1 MKLKGFIAACAVLG
15 GLLAI
20 GAGLAFFK
28 WSQIRAAMSM
38 PPPPE
43 MPEAVVVVPVERLT
57 WGPTARLSGTVVAK
71 QSVML
76 SNEVAGRVS
85 DVRFESGAAVD
96 AGQVLFVLDSS
107 TQQADLDAA
116 RASHRVAQANVR
128 VAESNLRLRRTNHG
142 RIVQAS
148 EENAA
153 TPFELDQS
161 QANLDQAEALL
172 AQATAEEEQAEARI
186 RQLETTIA
194 KMSLAAPF
202 RARAGLRNVHPGQ
215 YLPEDRGVVA
225 LQSIDDTIYMDFAVP
240 QDQASRVK
248 KGDVVMA
255 SVPAI
260 GPEPQP
266 ITVVA
271 IDAIADRGTRNVR
284 IRGEIDNPGER
295 LRPGMWID
303 VEVPVETPREHLVV
317 PATAVRRAPYGEH
330 VFVVAPDPAQ
340 PDALR
345 ARQRFVTLGPGIGSN
360 VIVVEGLRDGEMV
373 ATEGSF
379 KLRDGALVRAGAPSG
394 KDERAASAAAAARGG
409 SGS

>member
-1 MKLKGFIAACAVLG
+1 MKLKGIIAAGAVLG

-20 GAGLAFFK
+20 GAGLALFK
-28 WSQIRAAMSM
+28 WSQIHRAMSM

-43 MPEAVVVVPVERLT
+43 FPEAVVVAPVERLT

-128 VAESNLRLRRTNHG
+128 VAESNQRLHQANHG
-142 RIVQAS
+142 RIVRAS
-148 EENAA
+148 EENAT

-172 AQATAEEEQAEARI
+172 AQAQAEEEQAAARI

-194 KMSLAAPF
+194 KMSLIAPF

-225 LQSIDDTIYMDFAVP
+225 LQSIDDTIYLDFAVP

-260 GPEPQP
+260 SPDPQP

-284 IRGEIDNPGER
+284 IRGEIANPDER

-303 VEVPVETPREHLVV
+303 VEVPVETPREHLII

-330 VFVVAPDPAQ
+330 VFVVAPDPAK
-340 PDALR
+340 PENLR
-345 ARQRFVTLGPGIGSN
+345 AQQRFVKLGAGIGDS
-360 VIVVEGLRDGEMV
+360 VIVVDGLRDGEVV

-379 KLRDGALVRAGAPSG
+379 KLRNGALVRPGDPSGSGDRTAGAVR
-394 KDERAASAAAAARGG
+394 DG

>member
-1 MKLKGFIAACAVLG
+1 MKLKGIVAACAVIG

-20 GAGLAFFK
+20 GAGLAYFK
-28 WSQIRAAMSM
+28 WSQIDRAMSM

-43 MPEAVVVVPVERLT
+43 FPEAVVVAPVERLI
-57 WGPTARLSGTVVAK
+57 WGPTARLSGTVLAK

-76 SNEVAGRVS
+76 SNEVAGRVNE
-85 DVRFESGAAVD
+85 VHFESGGAVD
-96 AGQVLFVLDSS
+96 AGQVLIVLDSS
-107 TQQADLDAA
+107 SQQADLDAQ

-128 VAESNLRLRRTNHG
+128 VAESNLRLRQANHG

-161 QANLDQAEALL
+161 QANLDQAQALL
-172 AQATAEEEQAEARI
+172 AQAQAEEEQAEARI

-202 RARAGLRNVHPGQ
+202 RARAGLRNIHPGQ
-215 YLPEDRGVVA
+215 YLPEDRGVVT

-240 QDQASRVK
+240 QDQAARVK
-248 KGDVVMA
+248 KGDVVVA

-260 GPEPQP
+260 SPEPQP

-284 IRGEIDNPGER
+284 IRGEISNPEER

-303 VEVPVETPREHLVV
+303 VEVPVEAPREHLVI

-330 VFVVAPDPAQ
+330 VFVVAPDPAN
-340 PDALR
+340 PEALR
-345 ARQRFVTLGPGIGSN
+345 AQQRFVTLGAGIGGN
-360 VIVVEGLRDGEMV
+360 VIVVDGLRDGEQV

-379 KLRDGALVRAGAPSG
+379 KLRDGALVRPGAPSG
-394 KDERAASAAAAARGG
+394 KGARAASAAGAARDG